1 MNNKDK
7 KIASLAATNDAM
19 GNEFSRFNYPS
30 ILSREASV

>member
-19 GNEFSRFNYPS
+19 GNEFYTFNYPS

>member
-7 KIASLAATNDAM
+7 KIAPLAATNDAM
-19 GNEFSRFNYPS
+19 GNEFRKFNYPS